1 MALKDYPDWVLKH
14 KDYTNS
20 NTVYRNRKLIVT
32 SGNYTSVTQSVG
44 YSYTK
49 IKGHEFNAKIKANK
63 KVYEAEVG
71 YKFTSITEETISAT
85 LSVPPWKR
93 ISLYKSDVCKK
104 TTRVKN
110 FMTEQVFSKLK
121 WKHYQTWGTFGEY
134 VRYYEGFSFDFVEEN
149 L

>member
-49 IKGHEFNAKIKANK
+49 IKGHEFNA
-63 KVYEAEVG
+63 
-71 YKFTSITEETISAT
+71 
-85 LSVPPWKR
+85 
-93 ISLYKSDVCKK
+93 
-104 TTRVKN
+104 
-110 FMTEQVFSKLK
+110 
-121 WKHYQTWGTFGEY
+121 
-134 VRYYEGFSFDFVEEN
+134 
-149 L
+149 